1 MTPAECLNCGA
12 KVPIRAR
19 ACPECGACEETGWS
33 ESSQYESSYFAEGE
47 FDYSDFIE
55 REFNRG
61 GTPKVKKINLI
72 FKAISILLI
81 LFLLIW
87 LW

>member
-1 MTPAECLNCGA
+1 MGQELDIQNFDPLGSM
-12 KVPIRAR
+12 VRM
-19 ACPECGACEETGWS
+19 G
-33 ESSQYESSYFAEGE
+33 YE

-55 REFNRG
+55 REFDRG
-61 GTPKVKKINLI
+61 GTPRVKKMNLI